1 MRTWHSSGPRNLK
14 DAFNDIYSFY
24 PAKTPPLHD
33 IDVIEETH
41 TIELDASIGTTGVDR
56 CSRGVGALHY
66 QQIMQ

>member
-33 IDVIEETH
+33 IDVLEETH
-41 TIELDASIGTTGVDR
+41 TIELGCVYGNYGR
-56 CSRGVGALHY
+56 
-66 QQIMQ
+66 

>member
-41 TIELDASIGTTGVDR
+41 YRAGMRLWNYGR
-56 CSRGVGALHY
+56 
-66 QQIMQ
+66 